1 MADIVNLR
9 QARKQKERADAR
21 AKGIEAAAKSG
32 RSKALKALEKAR
44 ADKAARDLDGNLREG
59 QFGAD

>member
-9 QARKQKERADAR
+9 LVRKQKDREAAR
-21 AKGIEAAAKSG
+21 TRGIEAAAKSG

-44 ADKAARDLDGNLREG
+44 AEKAARDLDGKRID
-59 QFGAD
+59 GADPT